1 MQQTVLVAARMI
13 SSNVRELTFD
23 VGPNFTFVPGQW
35 VNLYF
40 PAFRNAQGNPLKRA
54 YSIASAPRRD
64 GTLDLA
70 VTRVADGPASTGL
83 HAAECGQSYTFSGP
97 HGVFTLAPIV
107 RPIVM
112 VATGTGIA
120 PFRSM
125 LQAFGRHI
133 PQAMALLFG
142 NRNES
147 DILYRSEFE
156 LLQHLMPQFA
166 FHPVLSRGDSTWL
179 GKRGH
184 VQTHLRQMFQAM
196 GGIDCDVYVC
206 GLAKMVQDVRLI
218 LRADMGMRQQQ
229 IHLERY
235 D

>member
-1 MQQTVLVAARMI
+1 MM
-13 SSNVRELTFD
+13 SSNVRELTFN
-23 VGPNFTFVPGQW
+23 VGIDFAFVPGQW

-40 PAFRNAQGNPLKRA
+40 PAHRDEQGNGLKRA
-54 YSIASAPRRD
+54 YSIASCPRLD
-64 GTLDLA
+64 GTFDLA

-107 RPIVM
+107 RPVMM
-112 VATGTGIA
+112 VATGTGVA

-125 LQAFGRHI
+125 LQSIAKQV

-142 NRNES
+142 NRDES

-156 LLQHLMPQFA
+156 LREGSVPQFT
-166 FHPVLSRGDSTWL
+166 FHPVLSRGDLAWC

-184 VQTHLRQMFQAM
+184 VQMHLRHVLQGL
-196 GGIDCDVYVC
+196 GGVNCDVYVC
-206 GLAKMVQDVRLI
+206 GLAKMVQDVRRI
-218 LRADMGMRQQQ
+218 LHEDIGMQRKQV
-229 IHLERY
+229 HFERY